1 MQWFLALWHRL
12 RSRNDRSVGE
22 TALVRDVNSDEHAA
36 WRQGRG
42 PLVARWIL
50 FAVALSIGLG
60 FGYLHLKLR
69 QQVRSQNII
78 ATVGVAVTAKIEAL
92 QVLKSGGSAKNASA
106 QHGSICSVTL
116 RYASP
121 DGKQVTR
128 RHRRMT
134 DLTICNRYR
143 TGDNIRAYIVPADDR
158 IFIFE
163 DERIGWHWPWVA
175 VALFVLFTGFS
186 MIVLRSII
194 GGRSVRRT
202 GRR

>member
-12 RSRNDRSVGE
+12 RSRNDRSVNEPAPVQGVSSE
-22 TALVRDVNSDEHAA
+22 APTAS
-36 WRQGRG
+36 RQSRG
-42 PLVARWIL
+42 PLVARWTL
-50 FAVALSIGLG
+50 FGVALAIGLG

-92 QVLKSGGSAKNASA
+92 QVVKSGGSGEGAST
-106 QHGSICSVTL
+106 QSGSICSITL

-134 DLTICNRYR
+134 DLTICNHYK

-158 IFIFE
+158 IFVFE
-163 DERIGWHWPWVA
+163 DERIGWYWPWIA

-186 MIVLRSII
+186 MIVLRTI
-194 GGRSVRRT
+194 V
-202 GRR
+202 GRRPYRRPA